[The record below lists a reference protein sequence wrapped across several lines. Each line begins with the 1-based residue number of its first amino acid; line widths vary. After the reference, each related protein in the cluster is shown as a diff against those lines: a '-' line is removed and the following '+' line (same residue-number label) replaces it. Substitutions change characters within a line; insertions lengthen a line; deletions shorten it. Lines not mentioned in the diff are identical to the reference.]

1 MPEHVTHDASPGV
14 DGPAQATLI
23 VMGTRPLVLALVL
36 ASVLTA
42 TTVALVARI
51 AVETG
56 HNSHVFLLW
65 NLMLAWV
72 PLLFALALEWRR
84 RHGLGGLASLFLG
97 AGWLLFLPNAPYLV
111 TDILHLGHKN
121 SALGLRL
128 DLTTLLA
135 AAACGVL
142 IGFMSLALVQ
152 RSIGERLGP
161 RLGWMLVVV
170 ALALT
175 SFGIYLG
182 RILRLNSWDVLT
194 RPRLLAHEIAPRLS
208 DPLAHP
214 HMLTGMAVVTA
225 GLLVAYLVFYRAAL
239 ALERSTAGSRA

>member
-1 MPEHVTHDASPGV
+1 
-14 DGPAQATLI
+14 
-23 VMGTRPLVLALVL
+23 MGTRPLVIGLVL
-36 ASVLTA
+36 ASFLTA

-56 HNSHVFLLW
+56 HNSHAFLLW
-65 NLMLAWV
+65 NLVLGWV

-84 RHGLGGLASLFLG
+84 RHGLGGLSSLLLG
-97 AGWLLFLPNAPYLV
+97 TGWLLFLPNAPYLV
-111 TDILHLGHKN
+111 TDLLHLGHN
-121 SALGLRL
+121 PALGLPL

-142 IGFMSLALVQ
+142 IGFLSLALVQ
-152 RSIGERLGP
+152 RSIGERLGTQ
-161 RLGWMLVVV
+161 LGWTLVVV

-214 HMLTGMAVVTA
+214 HMLTGVAVVTV
-225 GLLVAYLVFYRAAL
+225 GLLVAYLVFYRAAT
-239 ALERSTAGSRA
+239 ALDRGPAGSRA

>member
-1 MPEHVTHDASPGV
+1 
-14 DGPAQATLI
+14 
-23 VMGTRPLVLALVL
+23 MGTRALVIGLVL
-36 ASVLTA
+36 ASLLTA

-56 HNSHVFLLW
+56 QNSHAFLLW
-65 NLMLAWV
+65 NLVLAWV
-72 PLLFALALEWRR
+72 PLLFGLALEWRR
-84 RHGLGGLASLFLG
+84 RHRLGGLASLLLG
-97 AGWLLFLPNAPYLV
+97 TGWLLFLPNAPYLV
-111 TDILHLGHKN
+111 TDFLHLGHN
-121 SALGLRL
+121 PALGLPL

-142 IGFMSLALVQ
+142 VGFLSLALVQ
-152 RSIGERLGP
+152 RSIGERLGS
-161 RLGWMLVVV
+161 RLGWTLVVV

-214 HMLTGMAVVTA
+214 HMLTGMAVVTV

-239 ALERSTAGSRA
+239 ALERRSA